1 MLVNP
6 PQHQPYGL
14 RNSPTTPRCP
24 VNTPWAVLFCAWLR
38 DAEGSCCSSLRAPTD
53 QEAGHTGGCRD
64 KSLTCA
70 LQFPMPGVVPTR
82 SLARLL
88 TAPMHFSG
96 AAGAAAARSPCWT
109 GWTLSLYRGGESSP
123 CLHTPHSPVR
133 SAGCKYR
140 RQATTAPGAP
150 EKTTESQSRTHVGSL
165 VVVPNGLP
173 ILRDTFEVHAY
184 VMLLATEAVCLSC
197 LHASRITSHTEQ

>member
-38 DAEGSCCSSLRAPTD
+38 DAEGSCGSSLRAPTD

-123 CLHTPHSPVR
+123 CLHTPHAPVR

-150 EKTTESQSRTHVGSL
+150 EKPTESQSQRAGSP
-165 VVVPNGLP
+165 VCY
-173 ILRDTFEVHAY
+173 LRDDVQGRTLVPSWWY
-184 VMLLATEAVCLSC
+184 PMGCLSFEI
-197 LHASRITSHTEQ
+197 HSKYMPT